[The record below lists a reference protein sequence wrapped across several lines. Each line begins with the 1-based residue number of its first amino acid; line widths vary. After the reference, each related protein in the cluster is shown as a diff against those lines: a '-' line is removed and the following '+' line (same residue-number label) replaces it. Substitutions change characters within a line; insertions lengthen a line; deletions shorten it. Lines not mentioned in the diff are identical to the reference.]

1 MKYFLVVIA
10 FLICAGCGSTNL
22 TEATK
27 TLPAATVGTTYSQT
41 LAAVGGTTPYVWS
54 ITSGALPIG
63 LTLSTSGV
71 ISGTP
76 STAGTSTFT
85 VNVSDSSNPVSTSTQ
100 NLTIQV
106 TSTTLTTLAPGQSI
120 TLLTSGESIIVPS
133 GTTIQSTNGSF
144 ITVNGDN
151 NTINTSVGAIVSAPT
166 SATGP
171 ADNTVIAQ

>member
-1 MKYFLVVIA
+1 MKCFLVAISI
-10 FLICAGCGSTNL
+10 LICAGCGNTDL
-22 TEATK
+22 TVSTK
-27 TLPAATVGTTYSQT
+27 TLPAATVGTAYSQT
-41 LAAVGGTTPYVWS
+41 LTAVGGTTPYTWS
-54 ITSGALPIG
+54 ITSGALPTG
-63 LTLSTSGV
+63 LTLSTPGV

-85 VNVSDSSNPVSTSTQ
+85 VNVSDASNPVSSTTQ
-100 NLTIQV
+100 SLTIQV
-106 TSTTLTTLAPGQSI
+106 ISTALTTLAPGQSI
-120 TLLTSGESIIVPS
+120 TLLTSGESIKVPS

-151 NTINTSVGAIVSAPT
+151 NTINTSVGAVVSAPA